1 MDREAR
7 AEIAEG
13 GRIDPGAVVGLAYA
27 DGAGPAIVGRSAVV
41 RSGTIIYGDVEIGDR
56 LITGHRALIREH
68 TNIGSFV
75 VVGTNVVIEGHVEIG
90 SYVKIES
97 NSFIPTH
104 TRIGSYVFIGPCVA
118 ISNDKYPLRLREE
131 YEPVGATLE
140 DSVSIGANATLLPGV
155 RIGEGSMVAAG
166 AVVTKDV
173 PPWSLAVGVPA
184 TCRPLPEKLRDR
196 NRAKNW

>member
-1 MDREAR
+1 MSERLR
-7 AEIAEG
+7 QG
-13 GRIDPGAVVGLAYA
+13 KNCRIA
-27 DGAGPAIVGRSAVV
+27 DGAEIGLQYSPDCGPTILGDDAVI
-41 RSGTIIYGDVEIGDR
+41 RSGTIIHGDVEIGDR

-68 TNIGSFV
+68 TRIGSHV
-75 VVGTNVVIEGHVEIG
+75 VIGTNVVIEGHVEIG

-97 NSFIPTH
+97 NAFIPTH
-104 TRIGSYVFIGPCVA
+104 TAIGDYVFIGPCVA

-131 YEPVGATLE
+131 YVPAGAILE

-155 RIGEGSMVAAG
+155 RIGEGSIVGAG

-173 PPWSLAVGVPA
+173 PPWSLALGVPA
-184 TCRPLPEKLRDR
+184 RVMPLPEKLRDR